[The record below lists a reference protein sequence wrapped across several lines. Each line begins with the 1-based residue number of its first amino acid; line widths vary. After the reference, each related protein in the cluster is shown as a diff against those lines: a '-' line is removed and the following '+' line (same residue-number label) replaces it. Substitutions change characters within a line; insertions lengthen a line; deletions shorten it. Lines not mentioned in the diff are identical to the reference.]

1 MVAWWQIQT
10 AHRHTHTLIHY
21 AGHCVNYSV
30 YWVWEIKPIMYSL
43 YTAVD
48 RTISLKLK
56 YLMLCVR
63 LAVCRHSDSLSM
75 AVYVRRLPD
84 DRITPQHLQSLF
96 GDIPGPSL
104 LWLCVCLFI
113 AQGHPCDRC
122 TTCHMPGCMCGH
134 VCACVSVWHVCVF
147 VTSYRPSQ
155 LQTHILKVT
164 NQARWP
170 FGKIK
175 DTFLKKK
182 ETPLIYCITPI
193 TMAISATEGRSTRV
207 WSRGLAGHREIW
219 DQNLESFYMLH
230 PKIMVVKAKS
240 AMWGGK
246 VGGRMREA
254 ECKRDRDIK
263 PPLVPPDRC

>member
-10 AHRHTHTLIHY
+10 AHRHTHTLIY
-21 AGHCVNYSV
+21 YTGHCVNYSV

-63 LAVCRHSDSLSM
+63 LAVCRHSDSLSV

-122 TTCHMPGCMCGH
+122 TTCHMPGCMCGR
-134 VCACVSVWHVCVF
+134 VCTCECVSVCVCVCVCVCVF
-147 VTSYRPSQ
+147 D
-155 LQTHILKVT
+155 IL
-164 NQARWP
+164 
-170 FGKIK
+170 
-175 DTFLKKK
+175 
-182 ETPLIYCITPI
+182 
-193 TMAISATEGRSTRV
+193 
-207 WSRGLAGHREIW
+207 
-219 DQNLESFYMLH
+219 
-230 PKIMVVKAKS
+230 
-240 AMWGGK
+240 
-246 VGGRMREA
+246 
-254 ECKRDRDIK
+254 
-263 PPLVPPDRC
+263 PPLTASDTHPQGHKSGQVAIRKD